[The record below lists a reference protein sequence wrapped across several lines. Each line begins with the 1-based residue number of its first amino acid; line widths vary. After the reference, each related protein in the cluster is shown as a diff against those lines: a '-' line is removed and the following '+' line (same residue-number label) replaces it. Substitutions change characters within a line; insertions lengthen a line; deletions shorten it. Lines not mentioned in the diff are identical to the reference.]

1 MKLKVNTAMQEL
13 VEAFVRA
20 RPQVLVIARR
30 SVDTVSPKRKREVEE
45 QIVEQSP
52 MKRRT
57 RASGR
62 ATQPTEVM
70 VIEDSDDDGAYIEGK
85 LRIASLVA

>member
-1 MKLKVNTAMQEL
+1 MKLKVNTAIQEL

-20 RPQVLVIARR
+20 RPQVLELARR
-30 SVDTVSPKRKREVEE
+30 TVDTASPKRKREVEE

-52 MKRRT
+52 VKRRT

-62 ATQPTEVM
+62 APQPVEVT
-70 VIEDSDDDGAYIEGK
+70 VIEDSDDGEYMEGQLPIK
-85 LRIASLVA
+85 LLA